1 MAKAPK
7 WNLDSDE
14 QIIDSIEF
22 CKIFIVRDI
31 LLFWLI
37 IPIFLFFKDVL
48 KVCTAK
54 LEFTNKRIIG
64 KVGWI
69 KTRIMD
75 TPLNKINNVV
85 VSSNFWGKVFH
96 YQTISIESIAGNYC
110 FTGTKNAVQFGTG
123 LLHAIEQS
131 KKDEMEYQAKY
142 QAQYIADALK
152 TSLTQS

>member
-1 MAKAPK
+1 MLCDAANRMFIRHFVHPYTFY
-7 WNLDSDE
+7 SD
-14 QIIDSIEF
+14 F
-22 CKIFIVRDI
+22 CNY
-31 LLFWLI
+31 
-37 IPIFLFFKDVL
+37 L
-48 KVCTAK
+48 KRV
-54 LEFTNKRIIG
+54 IG

-75 TPLNKINNVV
+75 TLLNKINNVV

-110 FTGTKNAVQFGTG
+110 FTGIKNAVRFGKV

-131 KKDEMEYQAKY
+131 KKDEMEYQAKS

-152 TSLTQS
+152 TSLKQN